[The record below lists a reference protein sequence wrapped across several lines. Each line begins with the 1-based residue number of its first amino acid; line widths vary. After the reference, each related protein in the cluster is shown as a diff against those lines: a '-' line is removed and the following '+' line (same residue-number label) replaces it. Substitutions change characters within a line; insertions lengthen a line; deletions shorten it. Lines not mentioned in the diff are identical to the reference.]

1 MVVPIYNEREN
12 LRGLIHHIQALE
24 GYDEVFIIDSSDA
37 EESRAIASDVRLDI
51 EGKSRINYIRSAS
64 KGRASQMNAGA
75 SLTSGDVLLFLH
87 CDTRLPVNAMR
98 MIGENINTGVKW
110 GRFDVR
116 LGAPGLV
123 YRIIEKM
130 INLRSR
136 LRRIGTG
143 DQAIYVL
150 SQVFHECGGYP
161 PVPLMEDIALSK
173 RLNRYSRPG
182 LIKQAVITSARRW
195 QNRGPLKT
203 VILMWKLRFLF
214 WVGVAPE
221 RLAVMYGDE
230 R

>member
-12 LRGLIHHIQALE
+12 LRGLVHHIQALD
-24 GYDEVFIIDSSDA
+24 GYREAFIVDSSDA
-37 EESRAIASDVRLDI
+37 EDSRAIASDVRSAIGDQ
-51 EGKSRINYIRSAS
+51 SRIRYIRSAS

-87 CDTRLPVNAMR
+87 CDTRLPTNAMR
-98 MIGENINTGVKW
+98 MIGENISTGVKW

-116 LGAPGLV
+116 LGAQGWI
-123 YRIIEKM
+123 YRMIERM

-161 PVPLMEDIALSK
+161 SVPLMEDIALSK
-173 RLNRYSRPG
+173 MLNRYSRPG

-203 VILMWKLRFLF
+203 VMLMWKLRFLF

>member
-12 LRGLIHHIQALE
+12 LRGLVHHIQALD
-24 GYDEVFIIDSSDA
+24 GYREAFIVDSSDA
-37 EESRAIASDVRLDI
+37 EDSRAIASDVRSAIGDQ
-51 EGKSRINYIRSAS
+51 SRIRYIRSAS

-87 CDTRLPVNAMR
+87 CDTRLPTNAMR
-98 MIGENINTGVKW
+98 MIGENISTGVKW

-116 LGAPGLV
+116 LGAQGWV
-123 YRIIEKM
+123 YRMIERM

-161 PVPLMEDIALSK
+161 SVPLMEDIALSK
-173 RLNRYSRPG
+173 MLNRYSRPG

-203 VILMWKLRFLF
+203 VMLMWKLRFLF